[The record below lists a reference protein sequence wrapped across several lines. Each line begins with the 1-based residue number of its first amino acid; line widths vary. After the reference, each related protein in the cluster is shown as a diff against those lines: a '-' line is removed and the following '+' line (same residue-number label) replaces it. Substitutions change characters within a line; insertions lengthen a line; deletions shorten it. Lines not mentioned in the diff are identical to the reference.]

1 MQNGDKYGFEFS
13 TRYRNPGRIWQQN
26 GGENHEND
34 TRKDCC
40 RPRQN
45 GDKAEKTRKPENNTK
60 VPPQTFPAPK
70 TIILQLYYSIVKL
83 IVGLVENIRKMY
95 QNELW

>member
-1 MQNGDKYGFEFS
+1 MGAKTTKMTHEKIAVARDKMV
-13 TRYRNPGRIWQQN
+13 TKQ
-26 GGENHEND
+26 
-34 TRKDCC
+34 K
-40 RPRQN
+40 
-45 GDKAEKTRKPENNTK
+45 KPENNTK